1 MSASDTT
8 KLAEQT
14 AIDLESARATQK
26 TAEIQHYWT
35 LVEHQHERYALA
47 HEHCVDKDR
56 KEAARGMMAAA
67 AIFEIDGR
75 RMPSRLKK
83 AADVIK
89 IAVFLL
95 DPKAPA

>member
-1 MSASDTT
+1 MSAPDTT
-8 KLAEQT
+8 KLGEQT
-14 AIDLESARATQK
+14 AIDLEFARATQK

-35 LVEHQHERYALA
+35 LIEHQHERYALA
-47 HEHCVDKDR
+47 QEHCVDMDR
-56 KEAARGMMAAA
+56 KQAARGMMAAA